1 MRFKWISFF
10 VIILFIICGR
20 VSYSYDGFGMV
31 FDISGDVEVQSPGK
45 SAVKLV
51 KNKHLLYHVKE
62 GDKISAAKNG
72 KLLIVAFSDSKGFE
86 LGANTVAVIKNNE
99 IKTITG
105 TVAIKEGY
113 HAPLDI
119 PGAKS
124 KEKAAYP
131 IGAVIM
137 RGANKPC
144 VRLLSPVNT
153 LILDLTPTLKWENDC
168 KGVKKYSIRILKD
181 AKEIAAF
188 ESSEQLF
195 QMPRAIIKYG
205 NSYDWIIK
213 EDLRNSIVGS
223 RFILPT
229 EKEAVALNDM
239 ISRYQKDAASLPER
253 LSLVFFLND
262 NYLYEM
268 AAREIIKLKHDF
280 PENEYI
286 GGMIE

>member
-1 MRFKWISFF
+1 MKLRWISLF
-10 VIILFIICGR
+10 VIILFVVSGH

-31 FDISGDVEVQSPGK
+31 FDLSGDVEIQSPGK

-51 KNKHLLYHVKE
+51 KKRHLLYQVKD
-62 GDKISAAKNG
+62 GDRISVAKNG

-86 LGANTVAVIKNNE
+86 LGANTAAIIKNNE
-99 IKTITG
+99 IKTLKG
-105 TVAIKEGY
+105 TVVIKEGY
-113 HAPLDI
+113 HAPLDT
-119 PGAKS
+119 PKAKS
-124 KEKAAYP
+124 KEKIAHP

-137 RGANKPC
+137 RGANNPC

-153 LILDLTPTLKWENDC
+153 LILDLTPTLMWENDC

-181 AKEIAAF
+181 AKEIASF
-188 ESSEQLF
+188 ESSEQSF
-195 QMPRAIIKYG
+195 QVPGGIIKYG
-205 NSYDWIIK
+205 NSYDWMVK
-213 EDLRNSIVGS
+213 EDLRYSIVGS

-229 EKEAVALNDM
+229 EKEAAELKEI
-239 ISRYQKDAASLPER
+239 ISRYRKDANSLPER

-268 AAREIIKLKHDF
+268 AVREIIKLKQNF